1 MKTRGWIC
9 LASAFT
15 VAVMIFPPRASAQGS
30 AGSSG
35 KLEPRFVVDIPTA
48 GMIDRGSFAVDVD
61 FYQGGG
67 VLFSFSAGIFDRVSL
82 GLSYG
87 GSRLIGGE
95 SPVMNE
101 TPGFNIKLR
110 VLEES
115 ALIPALAL
123 GFDTQGRDGYI
134 PPLSR
139 YVIKSPGLYAVASKN
154 YNFLG
159 YLSLH
164 GGTNYTFER
173 ADGDRDL
180 NFFAGADK
188 TLGPF
193 ISVLLE
199 YNFAIND
206 NGGDALGRGKGYVN
220 AALRISLGGGLT
232 LGINLKDLTKN
243 GSDVTVANRTFR
255 IEFAHPF

>member
-1 MKTRGWIC
+1 LKTRAWIC
-9 LASAFT
+9 LASALT
-15 VAVMIFPPRASAQGS
+15 VTVMTLPIRLSAQGS
-30 AGSSG
+30 AGTSG
-35 KLEPRFVVDIPTA
+35 KLEPRFLIDIPTA
-48 GMIDRGSFAVDVD
+48 GMIDKGSFAVDVD

-67 VLFSFSAGIFDRVSL
+67 VLFGFSAGIFDRLSL

-110 VLEES
+110 VIEES
-115 ALIPALAL
+115 ALFPALAL
-123 GFDTQGRDGYI
+123 GFDTQGRDGYLSA
-134 PPLSR
+134 LSR
-139 YVIKSPGLYAVASKN
+139 YVIKSPGLYAAVSKN

-164 GGTNYTFER
+164 GGTNYTLER

-180 NFFAGADK
+180 NFFVGAEK
-188 TLGPF
+188 TVGPF
-193 ISVLLE
+193 VSVLLE

-206 NGGDALGRGKGYVN
+206 NGGDAIGRGKGYVN
-220 AALRISLGGGLT
+220 TALRISLGGGLT
-232 LGINLKDLTKN
+232 LGIQLKDLIKN
-243 GSDVTVANRTFR
+243 GADVTVANRTFR